1 MKRMLLW
8 LAVIMLCTAALH
20 SAAATKAFDE
30 SHAAV
35 TDIPDVIHMSHADP
49 KTWHRL
55 PPAARVY
62 DVVPTSVRAE
72 LTTNG
77 VDNGRG

>member
-1 MKRMLLW
+1 MKRMLL
-8 LAVIMLCTAALH
+8 LLTGIMLCTAHLH

-30 SHAAV
+30 LHAAV
-35 TDIPDVIHMSHADP
+35 TDIPDVIDMSHADP

-62 DVVPTSVRAE
+62 DVAPTSVRAN
-72 LTTNG
+72 LTTNSAA
-77 VDNGRG
+77 NGQG